1 MSLMLNDATR
11 APSMDHTCIVD
22 YRAITGGSPARTAMA
37 ATPAARRWES
47 TMPSRRV
54 LLAAPVALALPALA
68 DGKNR
73 KRKKKSKRKQNAKAH
88 STPQPDTTLP
98 VLSDL
103 ALHHVHSWDQEG
115 MPIPDLVA
123 RYRAGE
129 VLRTAC
135 GGISRVGVRVLRD
148 AGYQARLAGVVT
160 KQAFDGDNDGH
171 IMLEVWD
178 QDGWRLYDLDGNRRA
193 VDAALHGVNLVTQV
207 AAGASRLWL
216 AIDHDPGALPTS
228 PIATSPAQAALD
240 QRVFGTP
247 WIQRPSGGG
256 VFHDATDRAR
266 VEAKGHTYVDEKE
279 WEKLLGKP

>member
-11 APSMDHTCIVD
+11 APSMAHTRIVD
-22 YRAITGGSPARTAMA
+22 YRAIVGGSPARIAVA
-37 ATPAARRWES
+37 ATPSARSWEA

-68 DGKNR
+68 AGKNR
-73 KRKKKSKRKQNAKAH
+73 KRKKKSKKKSRPQQPE
-88 STPQPDTTLP
+88 PQPDTTLP
-98 VLSDL
+98 ALSDL

-129 VLRTAC
+129 VRRTAC

-160 KQAFDGDNDGH
+160 YQPFDGDNDGH

-178 QDGWRLYDLDGNRRA
+178 QDGWRLYDIDGNRRA

-207 AAGASRLWL
+207 ESGTSRLWL
-216 AIDHDPGALPTS
+216 AIDHAPGALPTS
-228 PIATSPAQAALD
+228 PIDTRPAQAALD

-256 VFHDATDRAR
+256 VFHDASDRAR
-266 VEAKGHTYVDEKE
+266 VEKKGHTYVDEKE